1 MIYLNNAATTWPKP
15 AEVTELAQKVLN
27 EPIFEHGRTTSRD
40 SIDYVEAARETVAQF
55 LSSETANNI
64 IFTANA
70 TDSLN
75 MLIHGWAKRHPDPFN
90 VITTDL
96 EHNSVLRPLRAL
108 EREGRCTVTIVQSE
122 GSHVTAD
129 QIVREITDET
139 RLAVVGHGSNVL
151 GSVQDIGAIGRE
163 LRAQGIFFIADGAQT
178 AGQYPIDLS
187 RTPLDA
193 FAFTGHKYLFGLPG
207 TGGFFIRD
215 PDAIAAVKQGG
226 TGVDSK
232 AIYQSEE
239 VPLKFEAGT
248 PNYVGIAGLYA
259 GVRYIS
265 RIGLNEVIDR
275 TTRMTKYLLS
285 ELASMERITV
295 FNPAPDLPVVTFNIE
310 GMDNEDVG
318 VILMRAYHIVARTGL
333 HCAPLVH
340 ERCDGGTG
348 GVRLSLSCLNTMD
361 ECVAAADAIREIAE
375 TVEP

>member
-15 AEVTELAQKVLN
+15 AEVIELAQKVLS

-40 SIDYVEAARETVAQF
+40 TLDYVEAARETVARF
-55 LSSETANNI
+55 LSSGDPNNI

-75 MLIHGWAKRHPDPFN
+75 MLIHGWAKRHPDPFH

-96 EHNSVLRPLRAL
+96 EHNSVLRPLRTL
-108 EREGRCTVTIVQSE
+108 EREGRCTISLVQSE

-129 QIVREITDET
+129 QIRREITDET
-139 RLAVVGHGSNVL
+139 RLAVLGHGSNVL

-163 LRAQGIFFIADGAQT
+163 LRERGIYFIVDGAQT
-178 AGQYPIDLS
+178 AGQYPIDLL

-207 TGGFFIRD
+207 TGGFFVRD

-232 AIYQSEE
+232 ALYQSEDL
-239 VPLKFEAGT
+239 PLKFEAGT
-248 PNYVGIAGLYA
+248 PNYLGIAGLYA

-265 RIGLNEVIDR
+265 RIGLDEVIGR
-275 TTRMTKYLLS
+275 TERMTRYLLS
-285 ELASMERITV
+285 ELASIERITV
-295 FNPAPDLPVVTFNIE
+295 FNRTPELPVVTFNIE

-318 VILMRAYHIVARTGL
+318 VILMRAYQIVARTGL

-340 ERCDGGTG
+340 KRFDGGAG
-348 GVRLSLSCLNTMD
+348 GVRLSLSYHTTMNECL
-361 ECVAAADAIREIAE
+361 AAADAIREIAE
-375 TVEP
+375 TIGP